1 MSTYET
7 YEYQRG
13 PFQPGEYETFETG
26 YETYEGED
34 EQFLGDLLKTVGK
47 VVGPQLPG
55 IAQGIFGALTS
66 GASGPLSATQ
76 EMELTAELLEITSEE
91 ELEEF
96 LGNVL
101 SGVSQAV
108 GGVIGPER
116 AQALGGFLKGMA
128 RDALPIAGNLA
139 GTLAGGALIPLAAPA
154 TGPLAIG
161 LPLVGGAVG
170 QRAAER
176 LASLFELELE
186 GMTQEQAGFE
196 MGRRVLRMAATSAA
210 HAAKTPGNVPPKKA
224 ARAAITKAARQH
236 APGLLSGAG
245 GGRGRQ
251 QPGAGGGPRGQRQRR
266 PGAGGRQPVPG
277 GRPPLGAA
285 AFPDSDAAAG
295 VPGYAGGP
303 EPEPDDP
310 SATEPTYGAPD
321 WSEPEPDRDGP
332 EGAGPRGRSGRWIR
346 RGRQIVL
353 LGA

>member
-26 YETYEGED
+26 YEMYEGED

-55 IAQGIFGALTS
+55 IAKGIFGALTS
-66 GASGPLSATQ
+66 GGGGPLSATQ

-96 LGNVL
+96 LGNIM
-101 SGVSQAV
+101 SGVARTV
-108 GGVIGPER
+108 GGVINSPE
-116 AQALGGFLKGMA
+116 AKALGGVLKGVA
-128 RDALPIAGNLA
+128 KDALPFITSAA
-139 GTLAGGALIPLAAPA
+139 GTALGGMAAPYLGPAAPA
-154 TGPLAIG
+154 LGGIIGGTAGQQLATR
-161 LPLVGGAVG
+161 V
-170 QRAAER
+170 
-176 LASLFELELE
+176 FEMELE
-186 GMTQEQAGFE
+186 GMTQEQAQFE
-196 MGRRVLRMAATSAA
+196 MGRRIVGLAATSAA
-210 HAAKTPGNVPPKKA
+210 HAAKAPRGAPPAKV

-236 APGLLSGAG
+236 APGLLRGAGAGAGG
-245 GGRGRQ
+245 GGRGRPQ
-251 QPGAGGGPRGQRQRR
+251 QAGAGGGPRGQRR
-266 PGAGGRQPVPG
+266 PGPGARPPVPG
-277 GRPPLGAA
+277 GRPLGAA
-285 AFPDSDAAAG
+285 AFPGADTASGAPA
-295 VPGYAGGP
+295 YAGGNG

-321 WSEPEPDRDGP
+321 WSEPEPDGDGP

-346 RGRQIVL
+346 RGGQIVL